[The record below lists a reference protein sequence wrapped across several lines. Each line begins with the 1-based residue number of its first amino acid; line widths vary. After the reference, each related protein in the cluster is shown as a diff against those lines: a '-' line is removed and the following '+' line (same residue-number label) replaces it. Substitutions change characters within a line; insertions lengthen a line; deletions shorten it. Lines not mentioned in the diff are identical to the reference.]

1 MGQQLYVHLATVLG
15 LIKKSNHTEG
25 IFCMV
30 FLLTHKALCA
40 KINFKDNCGGQQM
53 VIKKCLS
60 ALLCAS
66 VMLIAASCGAAE
78 QRSSSSSQT
87 DEKQS
92 AAQSSAADK
101 GEVTMPLNSVK
112 LLGRAFAAQDGSIWM
127 GLSGT
132 GAEFDFTGEKLTVS
146 LVGSRGI
153 PEHRARVGIFVD
165 GERMSDLAVDENG
178 SKAEIRGKGERA
190 VNVRMIKLSECAFS
204 CCAITAIDTHGGKLK
219 KSADKP
225 RKIEFIGDSITCG
238 YGNEGLCKEDHFDYA
253 TENHYYSYASITARS
268 LEAQHWVVARSG
280 IGAYRNYGEPKSGS
294 PGSCMPV
301 QYEYT
306 GYAWNPDL
314 RKQPTFLSERW
325 DFSRYQP
332 DVVCINL
339 GTNDLSTDNYD
350 LQLLKQG
357 YQKLL
362 QQVRRHNPQAKILF
376 LTGSMLGGKELQL
389 ARQLLDEVAAEARKA
404 GDQEVYR
411 FDLSPID
418 DEAFYGND
426 YHPNVYED
434 EKMAAELTAYLR
446 KLMGWF

>member
-1 MGQQLYVHLATVLG
+1 M
-15 LIKKSNHTEG
+15 KKSLF
-25 IFCMV
+25 I
-30 FLLTHKALCA
+30 
-40 KINFKDNCGGQQM
+40 
-53 VIKKCLS
+53 
-60 ALLCAS
+60 ALLAIVCQ
-66 VMLIAASCGAAE
+66 AASAV
-78 QRSSSSSQT
+78 
-87 DEKQS
+87 K
-92 AAQSSAADK
+92 
-101 GEVTMPLNSVK
+101 TMPLKGTVVSPTDTHIRYA
-112 LLGRAFAAQDGSIWM
+112 GRISFANPERPAWNYPGIQIVAAFEGTSLRMLAKPRSGYFMAQIDQ
-127 GLSGT
+127 
-132 GAEFDFTGEKLTVS
+132 AEPFKVAFRGERDS
-146 LVGSRGI
+146 LVTLATALPDGRHLVRLMYVIEGYEFF
-153 PEHRARVGIFVD
+153 PEFWGFVLD
-165 GERMSDLAVDENG
+165 PGRRLVEAP
-178 SKAEIRGKGERA
+178 
-190 VNVRMIKLSECAFS
+190 AFPS
-204 CCAITAIDTHGGKLK
+204 
-219 KSADKP
+219 
-225 RKIEFIGDSITCG
+225 RKIEFIGNSITCG
-238 YGNEGLCKEDHFDYA
+238 YGNEGLCKEDHFAYA
-253 TENHYYSYASITARS
+253 TENHYYSYASIAARS

-339 GTNDLSTDNYD
+339 E
-350 LQLLKQG
+350 
-357 YQKLL
+357 
-362 QQVRRHNPQAKILF
+362 AKILF